1 MAKSC
6 RPCAARTLIYPPPSP
21 HISHRGAARSGLRV
35 QLVVSPK
42 AQGAPTHPGH
52 SLDAGRGRVWACLRP
67 SSTFTEPAR
76 GIYRYA
82 RDASLISTLYAHW
95 GFTASDAECA
105 HVFVAD
111 VSTAATRSPAI
122 PVHVK
127 AFYEPSAAHK
137 A

>member
-1 MAKSC
+1 M
-6 RPCAARTLIYPPPSP
+6 
-21 HISHRGAARSGLRV
+21 GAC
-35 QLVVSPK
+35 
-42 AQGAPTHPGH
+42 
-52 SLDAGRGRVWACLRP
+52 GRASFQYVC
-67 SSTFTEPAR
+67 TELCTAH
-76 GIYRYA
+76 RYA

-95 GFTASDAECA
+95 GFTATDAECA

-127 AFYEPSAAHK
+127 AFYEPSAARK

>member
-1 MAKSC
+1 M
-6 RPCAARTLIYPPPSP
+6 
-21 HISHRGAARSGLRV
+21 
-35 QLVVSPK
+35 VSPK
-42 AQGAPTHPGH
+42 VQVAPTHSGW
-52 SLDAGRGRVWACLRP
+52 STAWTLAVGAWARLVPVCVYG
-67 SSTFTEPAR
+67 AVHCAH
-76 GIYRYA
+76 RYA

-95 GFTASDAECA
+95 GFTATDAECA

>member
-1 MAKSC
+1 MA
-6 RPCAARTLIYPPPSP
+6 
-21 HISHRGAARSGLRV
+21 
-35 QLVVSPK
+35 SPK
-42 AQGAPTHPGH
+42 AQVAPTHPGAQPSN
-52 SLDAGRGRVWACLRP
+52 SLDAGRGRVGPPRSFQHVC
-67 SSTFTEPAR
+67 TELHVHC
-76 GIYRYA
+76 IHRYA

-127 AFYEPSAAHK
+127 AFYEPSAARK

>member
-1 MAKSC
+1 MHC
-6 RPCAARTLIYPPPSP
+6 I
-21 HISHRGAARSGLRV
+21 H
-35 QLVVSPK
+35 
-42 AQGAPTHPGH
+42 
-52 SLDAGRGRVWACLRP
+52 
-67 SSTFTEPAR
+67 
-76 GIYRYA
+76 RYA

-127 AFYEPSAAHK
+127 AFYEPSAARK